1 MKRIETILILVA
13 VRFRGFTN
21 PTSLAAAARISKL
34 MKTTKTNKLAA
45 IAALLTLLLA
55 APLAGFAADDKK
67 AEKTKPYLLKTCITD
82 DEKLGSMG
90 APYVF
95 THECREIK
103 LCCKG
108 CLDDFKKDSA
118 KYIKKLEAAEK
129 KEKK

>member
-1 MKRIETILILVA
+1 MKRIETILIRVA
-13 VRFRGFTN
+13 VRFRGLTN
-21 PTSLAAAARISKL
+21 PTSLAAAVRISKT

-45 IAALLTLLLA
+45 IAALSLLLA
-55 APLAGFAADDKK
+55 APLSGFAADDKK
-67 AEKTKPYLLKTCITD
+67 AEKPKPYPLKTCITD

-95 THECREIK
+95 THEGREIK

-118 KYIKKLEAAEK
+118 KYIKKLEVAEK
-129 KEKK
+129 EEKK

>member
-45 IAALLTLLLA
+45 IGALSLLLA
-55 APLAGFAADDKK
+55 APLSGFAADDKK
-67 AEKTKPYLLKTCITD
+67 AEKPKPYPLKTCITD

-95 THECREIK
+95 THEGREIK

-118 KYIKKLEAAEK
+118 KYIKKLEVAEK
-129 KEKK
+129 EEKK

>member
-1 MKRIETILILVA
+1 MKRIETILIRVA

-21 PTSLAAAARISKL
+21 PTSLSAAVRLSKT

-45 IAALLTLLLA
+45 IGALSLLLA
-55 APLAGFAADDKK
+55 VPLVGFAADDKK
-67 AEKTKPYLLKTCITD
+67 AEKPKPYPLKTCITD

-95 THECREIK
+95 THEGREIK

-118 KYIKKLEAAEK
+118 KYIKKLEVAEK

>member
-1 MKRIETILILVA
+1 MKGMETILIRVA

-21 PTSLAAAARISKL
+21 PTSLTAADRISKT

-45 IAALLTLLLA
+45 IAALSLLLA

-67 AEKTKPYLLKTCITD
+67 AEKPKPYPLKTCITD

-95 THECREIK
+95 THEGREIK

-118 KYIKKLEAAEK
+118 KYIKKLEVAEK

>member
-1 MKRIETILILVA
+1 MKGMETILIRVA

-21 PTSLAAAARISKL
+21 PTSLAAAARISKT
-34 MKTTKTNKLAA
+34 MKTNKLAA
-45 IAALLTLLLA
+45 IAALSLLLA

-67 AEKTKPYLLKTCITD
+67 AEKPKPYPLKTCITD

-95 THECREIK
+95 THEGREIK

-118 KYIKKLEAAEK
+118 KYIKKLEKAEAKAK
-129 KEKK
+129 KQG

>member
-1 MKRIETILILVA
+1 MKRIETILIRVA
-13 VRFRGFTN
+13 VRFRGLTN
-21 PTSLAAAARISKL
+21 PTSLAAAVRISKT

-45 IAALLTLLLA
+45 IAALSLLLA
-55 APLAGFAADDKK
+55 APLSGFAADDKK
-67 AEKTKPYLLKTCITD
+67 AEKPKPYPLKTCITD

-95 THECREIK
+95 THEGREIK

-118 KYIKKLEAAEK
+118 KYIKKLEVAEK

>member
-1 MKRIETILILVA
+1 MKRIETILIRVA
-13 VRFRGFTN
+13 VRFREFTN
-21 PTSLAAAARISKL
+21 PTSLAAAARISKT
-34 MKTTKTNKLAA
+34 MKTTKANKLAA
-45 IAALLTLLLA
+45 IAALSLLA

-67 AEKTKPYLLKTCITD
+67 AEKPKPYPLKTCITD

-95 THECREIK
+95 THDGREIK

-108 CLDDFKKDSA
+108 CLDDFKKDST
-118 KYIKKLEAAEK
+118 KYIKKLEVAEK